1 LLLCF
6 WCSKNICKL
15 LVCLSNNKKLL
26 NLVEEWKNIKKCLMI
41 LSYKCKIAT
50 NLSTNV
56 TITPNAKFMLRK
68 TKFSTFTLNFLI
80 NIKS

>member
-1 LLLCF
+1 
-6 WCSKNICKL
+6 
-15 LVCLSNNKKLL
+15 
-26 NLVEEWKNIKKCLMI
+26 MI

-56 TITPNAKFMLRK
+56 TIAPNAKFMLRK